1 MTVIEKLVEL
11 REKSGWTDYRIAQEA
26 GLSPST
32 VSNIFTR
39 NTIPRVDTLEAI
51 CNAFGL
57 TLAQFFQEDEE
68 TVLLSKEQLEMFSRW
83 KTLPKKKK
91 EAFKYLL
98 DTIVDE

>member
-57 TLAQFFQEDEE
+57 TLANFF
-68 TVLLSKEQLEMFSRW
+68 K
-83 KTLPKKKK
+83 KTKKL
-91 EAFKYLL
+91 YC
-98 DTIVDE
+98 